1 MLISFKA
8 SLGLVPAVLILVLI
22 PITRVKAEDS
32 VKLWTTEKNTG
43 SLQQISQYVDQN
55 SAPVVS
61 VSQLSDVQ
69 TTDWQF
75 QALQSLIQRYG
86 CIAGYPDR
94 SFKGD
99 RAMTRFEFA
108 TALNTCLDRINQRIA
123 ADRTEMFVISCP
135 YKQLR
140 YPALAPVPS
149 PKHGRGVPRGRGEG
163 SYNKS
168 LTVHDIKEDLATLQ
182 KLKQEFAAELTSLRG
197 RVDALEAHTKKLEAQ
212 QFSPAIKFNAQLI
225 LAVVDAS
232 SSNKKNNSNLTVF
245 DRLRLNFKTSFTKKD
260 ELLVRIQA
268 SNVMNPT
275 PSINDTRLS
284 FHSGTD
290 TNNNV
295 LLSKLQYTFRPNK
308 NVKILVATGFN
319 TYFDDWD
326 VINPLKSDAYGA
338 ISRFGRY
345 NPIYRLGGDTGAGVT
360 YNLNK
365 NIKGEV
371 VYLAKNTN
379 TPASGLF
386 NGSYGALGQM
396 IFYPSGIP
404 TEDQQKKDKD
414 IDNKVSK
421 IAITYVN
428 AYNNDGLAHNTG
440 SLASNLG
447 GRKISSNSIGIE
459 TNIKVKDSFFVGG
472 WVGYINARTLTGE
485 VKGNADVWN
494 WAITLAFPDVKKS
507 NLGGVIIGM
516 QPKLTGTSAPLS
528 GLPRHDPDT
537 GFYIEGFYRFKI
549 NNKISI
555 TPGLI
560 WLTAPNHNH
569 QNGEIFEGVVR
580 TTFDI

>member
-75 QALQSLIQRYG
+75 QALQSLVQRYG
-86 CIAGYPDR
+86 CIAGYPDG
-94 SFKGD
+94 SLKGD

-123 ADRTEMFVISCP
+123 VDRTEMF
-135 YKQLR
+135 L
-140 YPALAPVPS
+140 
-149 PKHGRGVPRGRGEG
+149 
-163 SYNKS
+163 
-168 LTVHDIKEDLATLQ
+168 KEDLATLR

-225 LAVVDAS
+225 LAAVDAS
-232 SSNKKNNSNLTVF
+232 SSNKKNNSNLTFF

-386 NGSYGALGQM
+386 NGSYGALGQL

-428 AYNNDGLAHNTG
+428 AYNNDGLGHNTG

-447 GRKISSNSIGIE
+447 GRKVSSNSIGIE

-472 WVGYINARTLTGE
+472 WVGYINARALTGE

-528 GLPRHDPDT
+528 GLHRHDPDT
-537 GFYIEGFYRFKI
+537 GFHIEGFYRFKI